1 MKTVRSR
8 STSPRARLTMADSL
22 KRSTKV
28 WPQTISWRPPC
39 SIAVTMPIGSENAW
53 PWMASIPLIP
63 ALPTR
68 CGRLPFD
75 AQRYRRRNCIE
86 RFFNKLK
93 QFRRLAT
100 RYDKL
105 RCTFFAAVHLVAAFR
120 IVRNS

>member
-1 MKTVRSR
+1 MLDRGYDADR
-8 STSPRARLTMADSL
+8 IRARLALDG
-22 KRSTKV
+22 
-28 WPQTISWRPPC
+28 IE
-39 SIAVTMPIGSENAW
+39 AG
-53 PWMASIPLIP
+53 IP

-75 AQRYRRRNCIE
+75 AARYRQRNRIE

-105 RCTFFAAVHLVAAFR
+105 AKTFFAAVCLVAAFL
-120 IVRNS
+120 IAKNS